1 MSGPGY
7 DDDIVAVII
16 DNGSGMIKAGFAGD
30 DAPSAV
36 IPSIT
41 GRPRHQTEMVKQ
53 GYTEQECFVGDDAQ
67 NKRGILKMT
76 YPIEHGI
83 ITNWDDME
91 KLWHHTFY
99 NELRVVPEQHP
110 VILTEAP
117 MNPKANREK
126 MTEFFLESLNAPAF
140 YVAIQAVLS
149 LHASGRTTG
158 IVFDSGDGVSN
169 AVPIYEGYAIPHTIK
184 RSQLAGRDLTA
195 YLQRILPEKGH
206 NFVFP
211 YMEGIVSDIKEK
223 MCYVCLDFEQ
233 EMDTSDKSSSLEKL
247 YELPDGDVITIG
259 NEERFRCAEA
269 LFQPSF
275 LGMEQSGIHEM
286 IHNSIMM
293 SDIDIRKDLY
303 SNIVL
308 SGGCTMFP
316 GIADRLKKEM
326 EALSSS
332 AMNTKIIAPP
342 ERKYSAWIGGS
353 ILGSLC
359 TFGHMCI
366 SKQEYDENGSSIVH
380 RKCF

>member
-1 MSGPGY
+1 MSAPGY

-36 IPSIT
+36 ISAIT

-53 GYTEQECFVGDDAQ
+53 GYQEQECFIGDEAQ

-91 KLWHHTFY
+91 KLWYHTLY

-126 MTEFFLESLNAPAF
+126 MTEFFFESLNVPAF
-140 YVAIQAVLS
+140 YVAIPAVLS
-149 LHASGRTTG
+149 LCASGRTTG
-158 IVFDSGDGVSN
+158 IVFDSGVGVSH

-184 RSQLAGRDLTA
+184 RSELAGRDLTA
-195 YLQRILPEKGH
+195 YLQRILPEKTH
-206 NFVFP
+206 YDFASP
-211 YMEGIVSDIKEK
+211 YMEGIASDIKEK

-233 EMDTSDKSSSLEKL
+233 EIDTSVKSSSLEKS
-247 YELPDGDVITIG
+247 YELPDGDVLTIG
-259 NEERFRCAEA
+259 KERFRCAEA

-303 SNIVL
+303 SNIML
-308 SGGCTMFP
+308 SGGSTMFP

-326 EALSSS
+326 EALSPS
-332 AMNTKIIAPP
+332 AMKTKIIAPP
-342 ERKYSAWIGGS
+342 ERLYSAWIGGS

-359 TFGHMCI
+359 TLGKMCI
-366 SKQEYDENGSSIVH
+366 SKQEYDESGPSIVH

>member
-1 MSGPGY
+1 MSAPGY

-36 IPSIT
+36 ISAIT

-53 GYTEQECFVGDDAQ
+53 GYQEQECFVGDEAQ

-91 KLWHHTFY
+91 KLWYHTFY

-126 MTEFFLESLNAPAF
+126 MTEFFVESLNVPAF
-140 YVAIQAVLS
+140 YVAIPAVLS
-149 LHASGRTTG
+149 LYASGRTTG
-158 IVFDSGDGVSN
+158 IVFDSGDGVSH
-169 AVPIYEGYAIPHTIK
+169 AVPIYEGYAIPNTIK
-184 RSQLAGRDLTA
+184 RSELAGRDLTA
-195 YLQRILPEKGH
+195 YLQRILPEKTH
-206 NFVFP
+206 YDFASP
-211 YMEGIVSDIKEK
+211 YMEGIASDIKEK

-233 EMDTSDKSSSLEKL
+233 EMDTSVKSSSLEKS
-247 YELPDGDVITIG
+247 YELPDGDVLTIG
-259 NEERFRCAEA
+259 KERFRCAEA

-303 SNIVL
+303 SNIML
-308 SGGCTMFP
+308 SGGSTMFP

-326 EALSSS
+326 EALSPS
-332 AMNTKIIAPP
+332 AMKTKIIAPP

-353 ILGSLC
+353 ILGSLS
-359 TFGHMCI
+359 TFWQMCI
-366 SKQEYDENGSSIVH
+366 SKQEYDESGPSIVH

>member
-1 MSGPGY
+1 MSAPGY

-36 IPSIT
+36 ISAIT

-53 GYTEQECFVGDDAQ
+53 GYQEQECFVGDEAQ

-91 KLWHHTFY
+91 KLWYHTFY

-117 MNPKANREK
+117 MNPNANREK
-126 MTEFFLESLNAPAF
+126 MTEFFFESLNVPAF
-140 YVAIQAVLS
+140 YVAIPAVLS
-149 LHASGRTTG
+149 LYASGRTTG
-158 IVFDSGDGVSN
+158 IVFDSGVGVSH
-169 AVPIYEGYAIPHTIK
+169 AVPIYGGYAIPHTIK
-184 RSQLAGRDLTA
+184 RSELAGRDLTA
-195 YLQRILPEKGH
+195 YLQRILPEKTH
-206 NFVFP
+206 YDFASQ
-211 YMEGIVSDIKEK
+211 YMEAIASDIKEK

-233 EMDTSDKSSSLEKL
+233 EMDTSVKSSSLEKS
-247 YELPDGDVITIG
+247 YELPDGDVLTIG
-259 NEERFRCAEA
+259 KERFRCAEA

-303 SNIVL
+303 SNIML
-308 SGGCTMFP
+308 SGGSTMFP

-326 EALSSS
+326 EALSPS
-332 AMNTKIIAPP
+332 AMKTKIIAPP

-353 ILGSLC
+353 ILGSLS
-359 TFGHMCI
+359 TFWQMCI
-366 SKQEYDENGSSIVH
+366 SKQEYDESGPSIVH